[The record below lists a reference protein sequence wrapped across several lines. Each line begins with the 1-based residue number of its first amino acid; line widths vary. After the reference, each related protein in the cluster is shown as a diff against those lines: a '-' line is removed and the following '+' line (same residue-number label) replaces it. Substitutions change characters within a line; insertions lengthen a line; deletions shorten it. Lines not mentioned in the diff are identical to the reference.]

1 MRRAISRDSRAF
13 TTRKRRIKR
22 ARGEKSKKT
31 TWLRVTNIPHFH
43 APVRAPCPP
52 DGCAASSKPCLRA
65 IKSSSSRLRRT
76 RCVRATKTKRSRA
89 IAFRCFRVLTRV
101 CVRFC
106 ADCDRTG
113 KVNHARVVSGA
124 SVGACA
130 CACSRVP
137 RARAWS
143 RAWKVMLSRRVTNSI
158 DRANRIDTIIRRF
171 RVRCVVLANEV
182 LTMC

>member
-22 ARGEKSKKT
+22 TRGEKSKKT
-31 TWLRVTNIPHFH
+31 WLRDANIPHFH

-76 RCVRATKTKRSRA
+76 RCVRATKTKRLRA
-89 IAFRCFRVLTRV
+89 ISFWCFRVLTRV
-101 CVRFC
+101 CVRFR

-171 RVRCVVLANEV
+171 RLRCVVLANEV